1 MFLWTYGGH
10 VVARQWFLPA
20 DRLRRA
26 GMQVDEIRFHR
37 RFHHIRRYVNFWVI
51 RDMLR
56 MSHTHTVCNG

>member
-1 MFLWTYGGH
+1 
-10 VVARQWFLPA
+10 
-20 DRLRRA
+20 
-26 GMQVDEIRFHR
+26 MQVDEIRFHR